1 MIEPINQTR
10 CPICLEMIP
19 ENAFICGKCQSV
31 LVPQE
36 WKTWCA
42 EFRSLDPHARFIR
55 WIEMTDAQR
64 KEAARAWE
72 ALKQGEFPE
81 FSARAEPLQPPKVA
95 GWQVRLVALV
105 VVLVVLGLIVG
116 AALGR

>member
-1 MIEPINQTR
+1 
-10 CPICLEMIP
+10 
-19 ENAFICGKCQSV
+19 
-31 LVPQE
+31 
-36 WKTWCA
+36 
-42 EFRSLDPHARFIR
+42 
-55 WIEMTDAQR
+55 MTEAQR

-95 GWQVRLVALV
+95 DWQVRLVALV

>member
-42 EFRSLDPHARFIR
+42 EFRSLDPHARFIQ

-81 FSARAEPLQPPKVA
+81 FSARAKPPYDPEAASRK
-95 GWQVRLVALV
+95 VRLVALV
-105 VVLVVLGLIVG
+105 IVLFVLGLIVTL
-116 AALGR
+116 ALER